1 MRLFFGPPHTFHHI
15 TYHQPP
21 PPLIPSDGMGLRSA
35 FFFVAS
41 LRFTHPLNRKEVNS
55 EAPLL
60 TPSLTL
66 PPTNEKP
73 VPLPCAIPAKQTI
86 SVLLYSPT
94 PPSLGSKIEPPRPL
108 DPSVHGCV
116 RAKEISPPRGQTRAE
131 YAVNGID
138 VPTVPIPNSSANPNW
153 NLDSLAPPAQEVQPV
168 APLAKSPPRKHHPS
182 AKSHP
187 HPQSPLKGKGATDRA
202 YPQSPRPAKKNPP
215 QRAGWAQRIEETFP
229 GYFRADH
236 STPPTK
242 RTVKSR
248 SEITEARRNVQVGG
262 YPGRP
267 TVSA

>member
-1 MRLFFGPPHTFHHI
+1 MDSRCASFFEVSF
-15 TYHQPP
+15 
-21 PPLIPSDGMGLRSA
+21 
-35 FFFVAS
+35 
-41 LRFTHPLNRKEVNS
+41 RFTHPLNRKEVNS
-55 EAPLL
+55 EPPLTSSL
-60 TPSLTL
+60 PSP
-66 PPTNEKP
+66 PPTEKP
-73 VPLPCAIPAKQTI
+73 VPHPCATPAKQTI

-108 DPSVHGCV
+108 DPSVHGYGRV
-116 RAKEISPPRGQTRAE
+116 KEISPPREQTRAE

-138 VPTVPIPNSSANPNW
+138 VPTVQTPSSSASRNG
-153 NLDSLAPPAQEVQPV
+153 NLGSPAPPAQGVPPV
-168 APLAKSPPRKHHPS
+168 APLAMSPHRRHHPN

-187 HPQSPLKGKGATDRA
+187 HPQSPLTGKGATDRA

-242 RTVKSR
+242 STVKSR

-267 TVSA
+267 TVRA